1 MLYQYN
7 TPLVQEEPS
16 GRSTELT
23 EHGPI
28 SHWQES
34 AVALASK
41 AKEPWITKVA

>member
-1 MLYQYN
+1 MSEWFN

-28 SHWQES
+28 SHLQER
-34 AVALASK
+34 AVALASNG
-41 AKEPWITKVA
+41 KET